1 MAKHFPRKGRALG
14 SIPSN
19 TQRINIEIKP
29 NDFALF
35 INKQEKD
42 LSFLQR
48 IISVLLL
55 VPTLEEFNETSQIP
69 YIFVGNVN
77 ILSHKMP
84 ILSHKSG

>member
-55 VPTLEEFNETSQIP
+55 VPNLEETSQIP

-84 ILSHKSG
+84 ILSHRPG